1 MKKKILVL
9 SVMLFSLVSC
19 QGKGDI
25 TSSTPSSTTSSDSS
39 VISSSTSSVS
49 STTIVSSSTSSSSTS
64 SSSSSSSTQVDSDIH
79 VTSISITDKS
89 ITTLKVGQVLQL
101 SVEVLPKN
109 ATNKLVNYRS
119 SNESVASVSFNGLI
133 TARST
138 GDCTIYAVSD
148 DGELSDSITF
158 NVVASTV
165 TSFTADFD
173 SSVETIVSNKNTFYK
188 LELGQS
194 YPLTVSFNSTDEA
207 DNVLEASFSVDGCC
221 SFDSSTNTLTP
232 LKKTGSVVLTLKVKG
247 TNLKKEYYLK
257 VVNPGEKD
265 VSEVIAKLDSS
276 IEKEKKL
283 TVNTYDVNL
292 HFNTL
297 DINDN
302 RTDAV
307 QSTKFKIY
315 KDTTDRY
322 MVGDTDTSVTYT
334 PYGSSESYDSTSTSH
349 LFKGMSDDGNYYEFQ
364 VYDNGQHIVAP
375 SKKAI
380 VESVSDSKTQIT
392 REKAIKQS
400 TTLIMNSHEGLS
412 DIAKM
417 HFNGLYENSIGYGSV
432 PLYFGGGAASNL
444 KIVEKDNVII
454 ADTFF
459 IEAYPTSVTLG
470 EVYYNHGEYTFNAD
484 GVLTSI
490 KVVSNVYDNTMFD
503 FTEKKLLQENP
514 VAKEMY
520 MTEYKQ
526 TFGSLNTQEVNE
538 YDPDNLY
545 FTSYTPVFADKKGYE
560 AKKYE
565 IGETYYISYLDQ
577 APKFA
582 DSRID
587 SLIIDETSNPNVASI
602 TDEGRSIKIEGAG
615 VAVLTVYSLKNRV
628 KREITV
634 NVDTV
639 LPTAITAK
647 VGDKVVTEELETTVG
662 TSIDNLTFA
671 VSPSTASQEVNVT
684 LEGVGNL
691 TKKADG
697 SYSFVSDKEG
707 KATITVTSTLYDKV
721 STTLTINVAKKQ
733 ETSTI
738 VDTMLKTTYSCYE
751 DSFADSEDVA
761 SVELTFTSRTQ
772 AKFVVEDLTEF
783 KYIVNCDVVI
793 DEANNTITFTSFN
806 VTNEDYDYYIRSY
819 MPVIK
824 QNVVY
829 DINKDGSF
837 TANIVT
843 VEDNVEYDFATG
855 NESPLTTF
863 IFEAKK

>member
-25 TSSTPSSTTSSDSS
+25 TSSTSSSTTSSDSS

-119 SNESVASVSFNGLI
+119 SNESVVSVSFNGLI

-207 DNVLEASFSVDGCC
+207 DNILEASFSVDGCC

-315 KDTTDRY
+315 KDTT
-322 MVGDTDTSVTYT
+322 M
-334 PYGSSESYDSTSTSH
+334 SSKS
-349 LFKGMSDDGNYYEFQ
+349 M
-364 VYDNGQHIVAP
+364 
-375 SKKAI
+375 
-380 VESVSDSKTQIT
+380 
-392 REKAIKQS
+392 
-400 TTLIMNSHEGLS
+400 IM
-412 DIAKM
+412 
-417 HFNGLYENSIGYGSV
+417 
-432 PLYFGGGAASNL
+432 
-444 KIVEKDNVII
+444 
-454 ADTFF
+454 
-459 IEAYPTSVTLG
+459 
-470 EVYYNHGEYTFNAD
+470 
-484 GVLTSI
+484 
-490 KVVSNVYDNTMFD
+490 DNT
-503 FTEKKLLQENP
+503 
-514 VAKEMY
+514 
-520 MTEYKQ
+520 
-526 TFGSLNTQEVNE
+526 
-538 YDPDNLY
+538 
-545 FTSYTPVFADKKGYE
+545 
-560 AKKYE
+560 
-565 IGETYYISYLDQ
+565 
-577 APKFA
+577 
-582 DSRID
+582 
-587 SLIIDETSNPNVASI
+587 
-602 TDEGRSIKIEGAG
+602 
-615 VAVLTVYSLKNRV
+615 
-628 KREITV
+628 
-634 NVDTV
+634 
-639 LPTAITAK
+639 
-647 VGDKVVTEELETTVG
+647 
-662 TSIDNLTFA
+662 
-671 VSPSTASQEVNVT
+671 
-684 LEGVGNL
+684 
-691 TKKADG
+691 
-697 SYSFVSDKEG
+697 
-707 KATITVTSTLYDKV
+707 
-721 STTLTINVAKKQ
+721 
-733 ETSTI
+733 
-738 VDTMLKTTYSCYE
+738 
-751 DSFADSEDVA
+751 
-761 SVELTFTSRTQ
+761 
-772 AKFVVEDLTEF
+772 
-783 KYIVNCDVVI
+783 
-793 DEANNTITFTSFN
+793 
-806 VTNEDYDYYIRSY
+806 
-819 MPVIK
+819 
-824 QNVVY
+824 
-829 DINKDGSF
+829 
-837 TANIVT
+837 
-843 VEDNVEYDFATG
+843 
-855 NESPLTTF
+855 
-863 IFEAKK
+863 